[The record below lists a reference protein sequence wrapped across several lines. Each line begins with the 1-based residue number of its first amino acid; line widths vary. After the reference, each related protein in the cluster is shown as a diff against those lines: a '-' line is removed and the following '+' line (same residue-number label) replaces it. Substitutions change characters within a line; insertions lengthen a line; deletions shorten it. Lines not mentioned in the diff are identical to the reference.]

1 VSYIKGM
8 SDDAH
13 RRGEARPA
21 PLTSSVTSS
30 TSSASASSADS
41 KGVSASASPSA
52 GSAGLTGAS
61 VAPSGAP
68 SQSTEVAQVTPV
80 RASAS
85 PAAAKELPKDV
96 VLIGPPTA
104 DGAGLHVIRARD
116 ERLEAGELR
125 ALEEG
130 KPIVGEIV
138 TLKPRQENPRVCDV
152 TDSYA
157 PPITAQAATADAQLA
172 HKGPA
177 KVASP
182 AYREGWDEIFGAKKK
197 TPPPSSLN

>member
-13 RRGEARPA
+13 RRGEAKPA
-21 PLTSSVTSS
+21 PQDSSVA
-30 TSSASASSADS
+30 AS
-41 KGVSASASPSA
+41 GA
-52 GSAGLTGAS
+52 GSSGAGA
-61 VAPSGAP
+61 SGAP
-68 SQSTEVAQVTPV
+68 LQSAEVVQVTPA
-80 RASAS
+80 RASA
-85 PAAAKELPKDV
+85 PPTAAKKPSKDV
-96 VLIGPPTA
+96 VLLGPPTA

-125 ALEEG
+125 AFEEG
-130 KPIVGEIV
+130 KPITGEIV
-138 TLKPRQENPRVCDV
+138 TLKPREENARVCDV

-157 PPITAQAATADAQLA
+157 PPPPPPTAHAAHAGAQLA

-182 AYREGWDEIFGAKKK
+182 AYRDGWDEIFGAKKK
-197 TPPPSSLN
+197 APPSSLN